1 MGMGRLPWLTSRQ
14 DRGHGV
20 EPNARLRPRALFRP
34 FVGRLSVPVATLALV
49 STLVLVP
56 RSAHATGVTE
66 FPDNGSEQMGRGG
79 AWVARASD
87 PLATFFNPAGLAG
100 QDTRVTLQTNFN
112 VHHTCFARV
121 KAAGDTSTEPL
132 ADANGNFPRV
142 CNDIQAA
149 PNPQIAAA
157 LRISERVGIGFALI
171 GPSAAGDSTWPD
183 FVNGQAAPNRFLMA
197 RRHGVVVFPSLGI
210 GAEVVPG
217 LRLGASFQWG
227 IADLKLASAS
237 VALNA
242 DGGNPTGD
250 VRANLQI
257 KDYFVPGFTFGAIYS
272 PHERIDIGAWY
283 RFSDAIRASGD
294 VGTAANYYTPANA
307 NAKGGDNSR
316 VIYGDTIFEDCGTG
330 LPIKDCGKGKNAS
343 VLFPIPMEAKL
354 GLRYHAPREG
364 GPLRKGHRDP
374 IADDVFDVEANL
386 TWANNSAI
394 DNIEVRFPGDA
405 NGNGVLPVSGI
416 PGGTLPQKADQR
428 RAYRDVFGARVGGD
442 LNVLRDKLALR
453 GGAFFESHAQPA
465 QFQNID
471 FAAANRLGLA
481 LGATFR
487 IRTGQ
492 EKDSGALDLMVGF
505 LHVFVADQVSTDPKA
520 AGLPA
525 LAGTQCNPSSG
536 NQPGDTCASG
546 AQKYRTNYPVNL
558 GTITNTINAFNVGAS
573 YRF

>member
-1 MGMGRLPWLTSRQ
+1 MGLLSRTSSA
-14 DRGHGV
+14 RGLVTAASAVAAFAATSALEGA
-20 EPNARLRPRALFRP
+20 ARA
-34 FVGRLSVPVATLALV
+34 S
-49 STLVLVP
+49 S
-56 RSAHATGVTE
+56 VTE

-79 AWVARASD
+79 AWIARASD

-100 QDTRVTLQTNFN
+100 QDSRVTLQSNIN
-112 VHHTCFARV
+112 VHHTCFTRV

-142 CNDIQAA
+142 CNDIE
-149 PNPQIAAA
+149 PNLNPQIAAT
-157 LRISERVGIGFALI
+157 LRLGERLGLGFALV
-171 GPSAAGDSTWPD
+171 GPSAAGESNWPD
-183 FVNGQAAPNRFLMA
+183 FVNGQASPNRFLLA
-197 RRHGVVVFPSLGI
+197 RRHGILVFPSLGV

-250 VRANLQI
+250 VRANIQL
-257 KDYFVPGFTFGAIYS
+257 KDYFVPGFTLGAIYA
-272 PHERIDIGAWY
+272 PHERIDVAAWY

-307 NAKGGDNSR
+307 KGDGSR

-330 LPIKDCGKGKNAS
+330 LAITDCKSGKNAS
-343 VLFPIPMEAKL
+343 VKFPIPMEAKL
-354 GLRYHAPREG
+354 GVRYHVPREG
-364 GPLRKGHRDP
+364 GQLRKGHRDP

-394 DNIEVRFPGDA
+394 DNIEVRFPGDGQ
-405 NGNGVLPVSGI
+405 GNGILPVSGI
-416 PGGTLPQKADQR
+416 PGGTLPETADQKR
-428 RAYRDVFGARVGGD
+428 GYRDVFGVRVGGD
-442 LNVLRDKLALR
+442 MNVLRDKLALR

-471 FAAANRLGLA
+471 FAAANRLGLS

-487 IRTGQ
+487 IRTG
-492 EKDSGALDLMVGF
+492 KDADSGALDLMVGF
-505 LHVFVADQVSTDPKA
+505 LHVFVADQANTDPKA
-520 AGLPA
+520 AGLSA

-536 NQPGDTCASG
+536 NQPGDTCLGG

>member
-1 MGMGRLPWLTSRQ
+1 MGRLPYTSSTRVLTQ
-14 DRGHGV
+14 
-20 EPNARLRPRALFRP
+20 ALGAF
-34 FVGRLSVPVATLALV
+34 FFASVTLV
-49 STLVLVP
+49 SGVA
-56 RSAHATGVTE
+56 RASGVTE

-100 QDTRVTLQTNFN
+100 QDSRVTLQSNFN
-112 VHHTCFARV
+112 VHHTCFTRV

-132 ADANGNFPRV
+132 ADAKGNFPRV
-142 CNDIQAA
+142 CNDIEAN
-149 PNPQIAAA
+149 PNPQLAATFR
-157 LRISERVGIGFALI
+157 LSERVGLGFALI
-171 GPSAAGDSTWPD
+171 GPSAAGTSTWPD
-183 FVNGQAAPNRFLMA
+183 FVDGQAAPNRFLLA
-197 RRHGVVVFPSLGI
+197 RRHGILAFPSLGI

-242 DGGNPTGD
+242 DGGNPSGD

-257 KDYFVPGFTFGAIYS
+257 KDYFIPGFTLGAIYS
-272 PHERIDIGAWY
+272 PHSNVDVAAWY

-307 NAKGGDNSR
+307 KGDGSR

-330 LPIKDCGKGKNAS
+330 QPIKDCGAGSNAK
-343 VLFPIPMEAKL
+343 VKFAIPMEAKL
-354 GLRYHAPREG
+354 GIRYHAPRPG

-394 DNIEVRFPGDA
+394 DSIEVRFPGDGQ
-405 NGNGVLPVSGI
+405 GNGTLPVSGI
-416 PGGTLPQKADQR
+416 PGGTLPEKADQAR
-428 RAYRDVFGARVGGD
+428 GYRDVFGVRVGGD
-442 LNVLRDKLALR
+442 MNVLRDKLALR

-487 IRTGQ
+487 IRTG
-492 EKDSGALDLMVGF
+492 KDADSGALDLMLGF
-505 LHVFVADQVSTDPKA
+505 MHVFVANQANTDPKA
-520 AGLPA
+520 AGLSA

-536 NQPGDTCASG
+536 NQPGDTCIGG

>member
-1 MGMGRLPWLTSRQ
+1 MRERSGADKKDVAMRARCAGSASRSLRLSSCASALFAACLLLTS
-14 DRGHGV
+14 G
-20 EPNARLRPRALFRP
+20 EA
-34 FVGRLSVPVATLALV
+34 
-49 STLVLVP
+49 
-56 RSAHATGVTE
+56 SASNVTE

-100 QDTRVTLQTNFN
+100 QDTRVTIQSNIN
-112 VHHTCFARV
+112 VHHTCFTRV

-142 CNDIQAA
+142 CNDIEPS

-157 LRISERVGIGFALI
+157 YRITERIGLGFALV

-183 FVNGQAAPNRFLMA
+183 FVNGQASPNRFLLA
-197 RRHGVVVFPSLGI
+197 RRHGILVYPSLGF
-210 GAEVVPG
+210 GAEVIPG

-227 IADLKLASAS
+227 IADLKLATTS

-250 VRANLQI
+250 VRANIQI
-257 KDYFVPGFTFGAIYS
+257 KDYFIPGFTFGGIYS
-272 PHERIDIGAWY
+272 PNERVDVAAWY

-294 VGTAANYYTPANA
+294 VGTAANYFTPANA
-307 NAKGGDNSR
+307 KGDSSR

-330 LPIKDCGKGKNAS
+330 LPIKDCGAGNNAK
-343 VLFPIPMEAKL
+343 VTFPIPMEAKL
-354 GLRYHAPREG
+354 GVRYHQPRPDG
-364 GPLRKGHRDP
+364 QLRKGHRDP
-374 IADDVFDVEANL
+374 MADDVFDVEANL

-394 DNIEVRFPGDA
+394 DSIEVSFPGDEQ
-405 NGNGVLPVSGI
+405 GNGKLPVSGS
-416 PGGTLPQKADQR
+416 PGGTLPKNANQR
-428 RAYRDVFGARVGGD
+428 RGYRDVFGVRIGGD
-442 LNVLRDKLALR
+442 VNVIRDKIAVR
-453 GGAFFESHAQPA
+453 GGGFFESHAQPA

-471 FAAANRLGLA
+471 FAAANRFGLA

-487 IRTGQ
+487 IRTGK
-492 EKDSGALDLMVGF
+492 EPDSGAIDLMVGF
-505 LHVFVADQVSTDPKA
+505 LHVFVADQVNTDPKA

-525 LAGTQCNPSSG
+525 LAGTQCNPSSN
-536 NQPGDTCASG
+536 NQPGDTCAGG